1 MINNNISIDINASCI
16 SDCFEQTE
24 GDHSNHIDSNVHA
37 REKELVSSLAT
48 ATTCMLFNFFYFF
61 FNVRLFLE
69 MFAKEKDIVIRNI
82 FRGNFSAVFI

>member
-1 MINNNISIDINASCI
+1 MINNNISIDINASRI
-16 SDCFEQTE
+16 SDYFEQTE

-48 ATTCMLFNFFYFF
+48 ATTCMLLKKKKK